1 MINPNS
7 IVLVKQNVFKSNSA
21 IARIIGYN
29 SSTKEYIITDDVEDF
44 ACYRSD
50 FLIHYP
56 HINTSVRITDTDSH
70 SFPLG
75 TIVKITDIGF
85 WGDEEQ
91 ESTNH
96 HYVYVCSYLGHEQ
109 YLLRSQFK
117 LIR

>member
-7 IVLVKQNVFKSNSA
+7 IVLVKQNIFESNSA

-29 SSTKEYIITDDVEDF
+29 SSTKEYTITDDREDF
-44 ACYRSD
+44 TCSRSD

-56 HINTSVRITDTDSH
+56 HINTFVRVTDTDGH

-75 TIVKITDIGF
+75 TIVKITGIEF
-85 WGDEEQ
+85 WEDE
-91 ESTNH
+91 H
-96 HYVYVCSYLGHEQ
+96 PHAYLCFYSGYEQ

>member
-29 SSTKEYIITDDVEDF
+29 SATKEYTITDDVEDF
-44 ACYRSD
+44 ACFRNEFIAS
-50 FLIHYP
+50 FP
-56 HINTSVRITDTDSH
+56 HPGSHVRVTDTDSH

-75 TIVKITDIGF
+75 TIVKITDINF
-85 WGDEEQ
+85 WDYEGR
-91 ESTNH
+91 ESINP
-96 HYVYVCSYLGHEQ
+96 HYVYLCSYSGHVQ

>member
-1 MINPNS
+1 MINPNT

-29 SSTKEYIITDDVEDF
+29 SATKEYTITDDVEDF
-44 ACYRSD
+44 ACFRNEFIAS
-50 FLIHYP
+50 FP
-56 HINTSVRITDTDSH
+56 HPGSHVRVTDTDSH

-91 ESTNH
+91 GYTNH
-96 HYVYVCSYLGHEQ
+96 PHVYVCSYSGHVQ

-117 LIR
+117 LIC

>member
-1 MINPNS
+1 MINPNT

-44 ACYRSD
+44 ACSRSD

-56 HINTSVRITDTDSH
+56 HINTPVRVTDTDSH

-75 TIVKITDIGF
+75 TIVKVIDIGF

-96 HYVYVCSYLGHEQ
+96 HYVYVCSYSGHEQ

>member
-1 MINPNS
+1 MINPNT

-29 SSTKEYIITDDVEDF
+29 SSTKEYTITDDVEDF
-44 ACYRSD
+44 ACYRNEFIAS
-50 FLIHYP
+50 FP
-56 HINTSVRITDTDSH
+56 HPGSHVRVTDTDSH